1 MKSIYTLYCG
11 YTYDWTEKYIKAYP
25 TIEKA
30 CIAYLQLLAE
40 FTEKKDYIFDED
52 ETFETVLE
60 EMKNTFNTRQD
71 FEGACEIIIE
81 EWNIEE

>member
-1 MKSIYTLYCG
+1 MKKIYTLYCG
-11 YTYDWTEKYIKAYP
+11 YTYNWIEKYIKAYP

-40 FTEKKDYIFDED
+40 FTAKEYYIFDED
-52 ETFETVLE
+52 ENFETVLE

-71 FEGACEIIIE
+71 FEGACEITIE
-81 EWNIEE
+81 EWEVAE